1 MQVKLYSSKWGELYC
16 IEAPE
21 TTDGFTIAGT
31 KHFLAT
37 NTPGDYYFLFQ
48 EFEEN
53 GFKIR
58 LNYFRSKGRD
68 VYTLLTDSMITLHFG
83 FLHSHQIYIPHLGKL
98 TFHERN
104 YNLLDIPQV
113 SVEFTMEPGQEFTF
127 FDIVLTNEYLQGF
140 TAGFSELLD
149 DFLKKA
155 AHLQPAK
162 LCDHNQ
168 VATIEVLHWIDEIM
182 QFGNETEKPRS
193 SFDTIV
199 AQLVRTC
206 LYFMKER
213 PVRKAS
219 KIPIKDAEKLYAV
232 AALLETTQENFTI
245 QELAAKFKISAY
257 KLDKGFKEIYNHS
270 VLHHRTE
277 EKMRLALRLVSNK
290 RYSIKQVAHKLGY
303 SDSGT
308 FIRAFKNRF
317 GYTPGKNV
325 HKP

>member
-1 MQVKLYSSKWGELYC
+1 MQVKLYSSKWGELDC
-16 IEAPE
+16 IETPKR
-21 TTDGFTIAGT
+21 TDTFTITGT

-37 NTPGDYYFLFQ
+37 NASDDYYFLFQ

-58 LNYFRSKGRD
+58 VNYFRSKDRD
-68 VYTLLTDSMITLHFG
+68 VYTLLTDPMITLHVG
-83 FLHSHQIYIPHLGKL
+83 FLHSHQIYVPHLGKL

-113 SVEFTMEPGQEFTF
+113 SVEFTMEPGQEFLF
-127 FDIVLTNEYLQGF
+127 LDIVLTYEYLQDF
-140 TAGFSELLD
+140 TAEFSDLLD

-162 LCDHNQ
+162 LCLHNP
-168 VATIEVLHWIDEIM
+168 VATIEVLRWIDEI
-182 QFGNETEKPRS
+182 QYRNEIEKPQ
-193 SFDTIV
+193 FPLDTIV
-199 AQLVRTC
+199 ARLVRSC
-206 LYFMKER
+206 LEDIKER

-219 KIPIKDAEKLYAV
+219 KIKIQDAEKLYAV
-232 AALLETTQENFTI
+232 AVLLETTQEYLTI
-245 QELAAKFKISAY
+245 HELAAKFKISAY

-270 VLHHRTE
+270 VLHHRAE

-303 SDSGT
+303 SDSAT

-325 HKP
+325 HKR